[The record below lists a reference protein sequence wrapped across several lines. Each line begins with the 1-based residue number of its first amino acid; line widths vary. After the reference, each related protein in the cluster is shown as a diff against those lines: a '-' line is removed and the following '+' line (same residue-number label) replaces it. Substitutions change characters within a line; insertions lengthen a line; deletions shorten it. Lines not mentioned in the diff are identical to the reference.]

1 MGVSLVPA
9 MSITPITDTATL
21 EAFCKR
27 QQDTAYVTVDT
38 EFMREKT
45 YWPILCLIQIG
56 GPDEAVIV
64 DAMAPNIDLASLYD
78 LMRDQSI
85 LKVFHA
91 ARQDLE
97 IFYYKMGDLP
107 KPIFDTQLAAMVC
120 GFGDQIGY
128 EPMVAKIL
136 GVRADK
142 QSRFSD
148 WSRRPLTDQQLNYAL
163 GDVTHLRLAYES
175 LANQLKENGRSHWLD
190 EEIAVLSST
199 ETYAAEPANAW
210 KRIKS
215 RNIDSKFL
223 SVLQAVAA
231 WREREAQRRDLPRNR
246 VARDDTLLDLAGRA
260 PKTIDELVR
269 TRGLSNGFAKGKS
282 GDVLLS
288 AIAEGR
294 ALPKAQAPVKEL
306 KPPLPPG
313 IGPLTELLKVMLKQC
328 SESSGVASRLIASVA
343 DLEQVAADD
352 NADVRTLKGWR
363 REMFGEQA
371 LALKRGELAITVK
384 NNAIR
389 LLPQTPE

>member
-1 MGVSLVPA
+1 MGVSLVTA

-21 EAFCKR
+21 AAFCKR
-27 QQDTAYVTVDT
+27 QQGTPYVTVDT

-136 GVRADK
+136 SVRADK

-175 LANQLKENGRSHWLD
+175 LANQLGENGRSHWPVGST
-190 EEIAVLSST
+190 VLS
-199 ETYAAEPANAW
+199 
-210 KRIKS
+210 
-215 RNIDSKFL
+215 
-223 SVLQAVAA
+223 Q
-231 WREREAQRRDLPRNR
+231 
-246 VARDDTLLDLAGRA
+246 
-260 PKTIDELVR
+260 LV
-269 TRGLSNGFAKGKS
+269 
-282 GDVLLS
+282 
-288 AIAEGR
+288 
-294 ALPKAQAPVKEL
+294 
-306 KPPLPPG
+306 
-313 IGPLTELLKVMLKQC
+313 C
-328 SESSGVASRLIASVA
+328 
-343 DLEQVAADD
+343 
-352 NADVRTLKGWR
+352 
-363 REMFGEQA
+363 
-371 LALKRGELAITVK
+371 
-384 NNAIR
+384 
-389 LLPQTPE
+389 

>member
-1 MGVSLVPA
+1 MGVSLVTA

-21 EAFCKR
+21 AAFCKR
-27 QQDTAYVTVDT
+27 QQGTPYVTVDT

-136 GVRADK
+136 SVRADK

-175 LANQLKENGRSHWLD
+175 LANQLEENGRSNWLD
-190 EEIAVLSST
+190 EEMAVLSST

-215 RNIDSKFL
+215 RNIDSTFL

-260 PKTIDELVR
+260 PKSIEELVR

-282 GDVLLS
+282 GDILLS

-294 ALPKAQAPVKEL
+294 ALPKARAPVKEL

-363 REMFGEQA
+363 REIFGEQA

>member
-1 MGVSLVPA
+1 MK
-9 MSITPITDTATL
+9 PITDTNTL
-21 EAFCKR
+21 QAFCKR
-27 QQDTAYVTVDT
+27 QQGAQYVTVDT

-45 YWPILCLIQIG
+45 YWPILCLIQVG
-56 GPDEAVIV
+56 GLDDAVVI
-64 DAMAPNIDLASLYD
+64 DAMAPKLDLTPLYD
-78 LMRDQSI
+78 LMLDQSI

-97 IFYYKMGDLP
+97 IFYYKMGNLP
-107 KPIFDTQLAAMVC
+107 EPIFDTQLAAMVC

-136 GVRADK
+136 GVRTNK
-142 QSRFSD
+142 QTRFSD
-148 WSRRPLTDQQLNYAL
+148 WSRRPLTKQQLNYAL

-175 LANQLKENGRSHWLD
+175 LAKQLEANGRSHWLD
-190 EEIAVLSST
+190 EEMAVLSST
-199 ETYAAEPANAW
+199 QTYATEPANAW

-215 RNIDSKFL
+215 RNVDSEFL

-260 PKTIDELVR
+260 PKTLYELAH
-269 TRGLSNGFAKGKS
+269 TRGLSNGFSKGKS
-282 GDVLLS
+282 ADILLR

-294 ALPKAQAPVKEL
+294 ALPKTQAPKKEM

-313 IGPLTELLKVMLKQC
+313 IGPLTELLKVILRQC
-328 SESSGVASRLIASVA
+328 SESTGVASRLIASVS

-363 REMFGEQA
+363 REIFGEQA
-371 LALKRGELAITVK
+371 LALKRGELAIVVE

-389 LLPQTPE
+389 LLPQTPK

>member
-1 MGVSLVPA
+1 MGVSLIAA
-9 MSITPITDTATL
+9 MSIKPITDTDTL
-21 EAFCKR
+21 RAFCKR
-27 QQDTAYVTVDT
+27 QQGSQYVTVDT

-45 YWPILCLIQIG
+45 YWPILCLVQIG
-56 GPDEAVIV
+56 GPDDAVVV
-64 DAMAPNIDLASLYD
+64 DAMAPNLDLTPLYN
-78 LMRDQSI
+78 LMLDQSI

-97 IFYYKMGDLP
+97 IFYYKMGKLP
-107 KPIFDTQLAAMVC
+107 GPIFDTQLAAMVC

-128 EPMVAKIL
+128 EPLVAKIL
-136 GVRADK
+136 GVRANK

-163 GDVTHLRLAYES
+163 GDVTHLRSAYES
-175 LANQLKENGRSHWLD
+175 LAKQLEENGRSHWLD
-190 EEIAVLSST
+190 EEMAVLSST
-199 ETYAAEPANAW
+199 QTYATDPANAW

-231 WREREAQRRDLPRNR
+231 WREREAQQRDLPRNR
-246 VARDDTLLDLAGRA
+246 VVRDDTLLDLASRA
-260 PKTIDELVR
+260 PKTLDELAH
-269 TRGLSNGFAKGKS
+269 TRGLSNGFSKGKNANI
-282 GDVLLS
+282 LLS

-294 ALPKAQAPVKEL
+294 ALPKNQAPIKKM

-313 IGPLTELLKVMLKQC
+313 IGPLTELLKVMLRQC
-328 SESSGVASRLIASVA
+328 SERTGVASRLIASVS

-363 REMFGEQA
+363 RDIFGEQA
-371 LALKRGELAITVK
+371 LALKRGELAIIVE

-389 LLPQTPE
+389 LLPQTPK